1 MRDLAQKS
9 AEAAKST
16 AQLIKRTTS
25 AIATSSKLAHSA
37 VGSLSGVVQDAA
49 DVSRLVGTINQTSM
63 LQIEEVSRIRENL
76 TDLEDIATRNA
87 GTAQQSA
94 AASDMLNRQA
104 QTLEGFLQ
112 KYKKDAK
119 TKAEAA
125 QSGQSKK
132 PSRQI
137 QSEQPEQLEQP
148 EPLGQQEG
156 LEQPVQTEQQQPQ

>member
-1 MRDLAQKS
+1 
-9 AEAAKST
+9 
-16 AQLIKRTTS
+16 
-25 AIATSSKLAHSA
+25 
-37 VGSLSGVVQDAA
+37 
-49 DVSRLVGTINQTSM
+49 M

-125 QSGQSKK
+125 QAGQSKK
-132 PSRQI
+132 PRRQR
-137 QSEQPEQLEQP
+137 QSEQPEQPEQLEQP

-156 LEQPVQTEQQQPQ
+156 LEQPVQTEPQQPQ